1 MVFPFAMGK
10 PDTGA
15 KRSFL
20 RRVEPKIRQLPYFE
34 FGFGPENCFHPYQRA
49 ALVGPTVDIP

>member
-1 MVFPFAMGK
+1 MGK

-20 RRVEPKIRQLPYFE
+20 RRVKPKIHQLPYFE
-34 FGFGPENCFHPYQRA
+34 FGFGPENYFHPYQRA